1 MNGDTFFEWMQN
13 ILPKL
18 KENCVIVMDN
28 ASYHSVKADKIP
40 TTSTKK
46 ADIIKWLEEKGE
58 VIDKPMVIPR
68 LLEIVRR
75 IKPMHEKYVIDELAK
90 EHNRTILRLPPYH
103 CELNPIELAWSSV
116 KHHVK
121 INNTSYKLPDVK
133 NLLLE
138 GIERVN
144 SVMWKN
150 FISHT
155 EKIEKKFYEMDFI
168 VDQMLSAE
176 VEPVVINVSNSSF
189 ESESD

>member
-1 MNGDTFFEWMQN
+1 
-13 ILPKL
+13 
-18 KENCVIVMDN
+18 
-28 ASYHSVKADKIP
+28 VKTDKIP
-40 TTSTKK
+40 CTSTKK
-46 ADIIKWLEEKGE
+46 ADIIKWLEEKGQ

-68 LLEIVRR
+68 LIEMVKKIR
-75 IKPMHEKYVIDELAK
+75 PMYEKYVIDEMAK

-121 INNTSYKLPDVK
+121 INNTSYKLGDVK

-144 SVMWKN
+144 ANMWKN

-155 EKIEKKFYEMDFI
+155 EKIEKKFYDMDFI
-168 VDQMLSAE
+168 VDEMLSAE
-176 VEPVVINVSNSSF
+176 VEPVIINIGNSSTKF
-189 ESESD
+189 ESD

>member
-46 ADIIKWLEEKGE
+46 ADIIKWLEEKSE

-75 IKPMHEKYVIDELAK
+75 IKPMHEKYVIDELANSTK
-90 EHNRTILRLPPYH
+90 WI
-103 CELNPIELAWSSV
+103 SSLT
-116 KHHVK
+116 KCCLQK
-121 INNTSYKLPDVK
+121 
-133 NLLLE
+133 
-138 GIERVN
+138 
-144 SVMWKN
+144 
-150 FISHT
+150 
-155 EKIEKKFYEMDFI
+155 
-168 VDQMLSAE
+168 
-176 VEPVVINVSNSSF
+176 
-189 ESESD
+189 